1 MTKKL
6 EDLFD
11 LADPVE
17 AEEFYE
23 SREKKATPV
32 TVTEVAPLPI
42 VEEQQIVPEEPV
54 KNVVDMIDKVILNHE
69 DERVLNEV
77 KKDVNKMMRDRP
89 LFIP

>member
-32 TVTEVAPLPI
+32 IEEVAPLPV
-42 VEEQQIVPEEPV
+42 VEEQQIVE
-54 KNVVDMIDKVILNHE
+54 IRAIA
-69 DERVLNEV
+69 
-77 KKDVNKMMRDRP
+77 NK
-89 LFIP
+89 